1 MAAVADGCVERGDLV
16 AGVGDDELVTVMRT
30 VGADGGQG
38 CGAFDL
44 AGMED
49 DLAAVEEGVEDLTRA
64 LTSAH
69 EQAEVGVRGVAEPVH
84 RLELVVRFG

>member
-1 MAAVADGCVERGDLV
+1 MVASAVAAVADGCVERTDLV
-16 AGVGDDELVTVMRT
+16 AGVGDDELVTGQS

-49 DLAAVEEGVEDLTRA
+49 DLAALEKRVEDLTRP
-64 LTSAH
+64 LTSRA
-69 EQAEVGVRGVAEPVH
+69 
-84 RLELVVRFG
+84 